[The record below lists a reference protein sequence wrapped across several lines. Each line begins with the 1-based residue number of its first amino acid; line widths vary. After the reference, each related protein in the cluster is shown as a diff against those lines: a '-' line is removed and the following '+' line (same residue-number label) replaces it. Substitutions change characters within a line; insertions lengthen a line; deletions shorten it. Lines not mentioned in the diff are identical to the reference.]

1 MDCTA
6 AGGNECM
13 NVLFQKRKKNQF
25 VQVYTCSKDDKK
37 KRTATT
43 ITSKD

>member
-13 NVLFQKRKKNQF
+13 NVLFQKRKKNYF

-37 KRTATT
+37 KEQPQQ
-43 ITSKD
+43 

>member
-13 NVLFQKRKKNQF
+13 NVLFQKRKKKTSLYKF
-25 VQVYTCSKDDKK
+25 THVARMKK
-37 KRTATT
+37 KEQPQQ
-43 ITSKD
+43 

>member
-13 NVLFQKRKKNQF
+13 NVLFQKRKKTSLYKF
-25 VQVYTCSKDDKK
+25 THVARIKK
-37 KRTATT
+37 KEQPQQ
-43 ITSKD
+43 